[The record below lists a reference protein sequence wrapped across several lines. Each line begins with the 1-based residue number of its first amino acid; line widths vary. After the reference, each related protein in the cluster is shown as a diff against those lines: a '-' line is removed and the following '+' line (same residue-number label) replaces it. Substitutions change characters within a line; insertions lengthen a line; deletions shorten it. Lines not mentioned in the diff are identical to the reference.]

1 MRMIRRKIW
10 ATATCCLAVAGA
22 VRAEDAPK
30 ATLGKPQAAA
40 TLGVPQPTAPGTVFR
55 GAAPPAT
62 PGYPKYVPRNYTAP
76 IPTTGYSGGVPA
88 ALEVSSTGGFASEM
102 VDPPAGPN
110 PPMQM
115 PAGAANPMG
124 TAPAPMTTGPV
135 PLGTGA
141 PTVVTSA
148 PYLDGMAGGYGM
160 PAAGPTVWIAPEFIH
175 WQMKGIGT
183 PALVTT
189 APAGSAGTL
198 DLPSTAIAYG
208 SNTTNQ
214 NWRSGFRVRGGY
226 NFGDGQSGIEAAFFV
241 LGESNDN
248 FAIAS
253 EGSPGVFRPFR
264 DATTGLANSQL
275 IAFIDPVN
283 GQVLAGGVSIENTS
297 ELVGGELNYRY
308 SLSEIG
314 FGNRFD
320 VLVGYR
326 YMSLRDKLTINSNLT
341 AGGAAPLPAGT
352 GITSMDRFE
361 TDNTFHGGQIG
372 FINEWQLG
380 RMSFN
385 LRGTV
390 AAGWVQQE
398 IDISGATSTTAGVS
412 AAGGLLAQ
420 TTNIGSQSYDRFSVI
435 PEVGLT
441 VGYCVTDNLR
451 LTAGYN
457 FLYWTNVARSAE
469 QIDQSVNPN
478 FIPDPTGAT
487 PPRTGVAQPAAD
499 RRDTGFWAHGLTV
512 GLEWKW

>member
-1 MRMIRRKIW
+1 MIRRKIW

-40 TLGVPQPTAPGTVFR
+40 TLGAPQPTAPGTVFR
-55 GAAPPAT
+55 GAAPPMN
-62 PGYPKYVPRNYTAP
+62 PGYPKYVPRNYTV
-76 IPTTGYSGGVPA
+76 PTPTPGYSGGTPP
-88 ALEVSSTGGFASEM
+88 ALEVSSTGGFASET

-115 PAGAANPMG
+115 PTGATG
-124 TAPAPMTTGPV
+124 TAVPTATAPLTTA
-135 PLGTGA
+135 PLGSGA
-141 PTVVTSA
+141 PTVVTGT
-148 PYLDGMAGGYGM
+148 PYLDGAMGGYGM
-160 PAAGPTVWIAPEFIH
+160 PTAGPTIWIAPEFLH
-175 WQMKGIGT
+175 WQTKGIGT
-183 PALVTT
+183 PALVTV
-189 APAGSAGTL
+189 APAGSSGTL
-198 DLPSTAIAYG
+198 GASDTAIAYG
-208 SNTTNQ
+208 SNTTLQ
-214 NWRSGFRVRGGY
+214 NWRSGFRLRGGY
-226 NFGDGQSGIEAAFFV
+226 NFADGQSGIEAAFFT
-241 LGESNDN
+241 LGDNSDN
-248 FAIAS
+248 FGI
-253 EGSPGVFRPFR
+253 GSDGNPGVFRPFR
-264 DATTGLANSQL
+264 DATTGLPNSQL

-297 ELVGGELNYRY
+297 ELTGAELNYRY

-314 FGNRFD
+314 LGNRFD

-326 YMSLRDKLTINSNLT
+326 YMSLRDRLTVTSNLT

-352 GITSMDRFE
+352 GITSMDRFA

-385 LRGTV
+385 LRGTL

-398 IDISGATSTTAGVS
+398 IDIAGATSTTAGVS

-420 TTNIGSQSYDRFSVI
+420 TTNIGSNSYDRFSVI
-435 PEVGLT
+435 PEIGLT
-441 VGYCVTDNLR
+441 VGYCLTDNLR

-487 PPRTGVAQPAAD
+487 PTRTGVAQPAAD
-499 RRDTGFWAHGLTV
+499 RRDTGFWAHGVSV